1 MKLNKFKY
9 SLLALCLGASACDIM
24 EPLDE
29 LKPKYQL
36 VEENTYTD
44 AAKVEA
50 ALNGIYAGWRTTG
63 TWYHPGNLMA
73 LSGNYTQRLG
83 SAYELNNVP
92 TDHRD
97 NKSAYSSYYKMIQRS
112 SFLIDNLVKDTEITS
127 LSDERRLEVE
137 GEARLSRAMC
147 HFALLECYGQFY
159 DMNSEYGI
167 VVIKTASRELIT
179 PPRNTVKETYEAIV
193 EDLDFAIA
201 NAPVKSAHYKFSQTV
216 AKAWK
221 AKVLLYMG
229 DYANAAALAMEV
241 MNDANYGLELNYE
254 TIFSK
259 GYNSK
264 EVLFSPL
271 ITYTERTSVLVGT
284 YYPVGN
290 IKNIADAEVADEVD
304 GDGEIVKN
312 YDLRYEFTHIDGIF
326 LGRPNQKYAFNLSK
340 EGDQGNSLYNM
351 RLAEVY
357 LIYAEAKARLANSIG
372 DGDAVEAI
380 AKLNEIRDRAG
391 MPDKAPA
398 TIADL
403 LEAIRIEKS
412 LELHNEMGQPWFD
425 MVRYFHDDIATLTAI
440 KSTIT
445 SKDQLVL
452 PIPKSALAG
461 NKALV
466 QNPGY

>member
-1 MKLNKFKY
+1 M
-9 SLLALCLGASACDIM
+9 ALCLGASSCDII

-36 VEENTYTD
+36 EEAITYTD

-73 LSGNYTQRLG
+73 LSGNYTQRIG
-83 SAYELNNVP
+83 ADYELNNVP
-92 TDHRD
+92 IDQRD
-97 NKSAYSSYYKMIQRS
+97 NKDAYSSYYKTIQRS

-159 DMNSEYGI
+159 DMSSEYGI
-167 VVIKTASRELIT
+167 VVITSASRELKT
-179 PPRNTVKETYEAIV
+179 PSRNSVKETYDAIV
-193 EDLDFAIA
+193 KDLDFAIA
-201 NAPVKSAHYKFSQTV
+201 NAPAKSVHYKFSQTV

-241 MNDANYGLELNYE
+241 MSDANYGLENTYAE
-254 TIFSK
+254 IFSK

-271 ITYTERTSVLVGT
+271 IKAYAERAPVLLGA
-284 YYPVGN
+284 YFPVGN
-290 IKNIADAEVADEVD
+290 IKNIADAEVADGVD
-304 GDGEIVKN
+304 GDGEVVKN
-312 YDLRYEFTHIDGIF
+312 YDLRYKFTHIDGIF
-326 LGRPNQKYAFNLSK
+326 LGFPNQKYAFKTEK
-340 EGDQGNSLYNM
+340 EGDQDNSLYNM

-372 DGDAVEAI
+372 DADAVEAI
-380 AKLNEIRDRAG
+380 AKLNEIRGRAG

-403 LEAIRIEKS
+403 LEAIRIEKN

-425 MVRYFHDDIATLTAI
+425 MVRYFHDDIAKLTAI

-445 SKDQLVL
+445 SKDQLIL
-452 PIPKSALAG
+452 PIPRSALAG
-461 NKALV
+461 NNALD
-466 QNPGY
+466 QNPGYDKL